1 MERSQPKNNIA
12 LVLMSCSLL
21 SLGIFLTVW
30 LNNLYQQEVSRLQEK
45 SSFIFINSLQ
55 KAESAY
61 LKETLLTPLI
71 KGKSPLITEMKPLLE
86 MMAPFR
92 KGTNKEG
99 DSVRMTSLSVRMT
112 DEDAKGKGVSY
123 GMMDSLGINLEGEF
137 EIRTM
142 EQVSENSTK
151 NNLGNMVTWLIQTND
166 SISFD
171 SLSITYKDSFVTAS
185 IKNIVKEAPKM
196 QELPNEF
203 RVIKIKDTSHQ
214 IKAII
219 SEIYKDHDSGDQ
231 YALAF
236 DKTNGFILQKII
248 PEILFSLFLFV
259 ITSLSFYFIYKS
271 LRDQQRLTAVKN
283 DLIANITHEL
293 KTPIATV
300 GVAIEAL
307 QNFGALNNPQRT
319 KEYLDISQQELN
331 RLSILVDKVLNTSLF
346 EKGDIPLKSEPINL
360 KMLVQD
366 VLNSMKLQFQNKK
379 AVVNF
384 NSEGENFMVQGDKIH
399 LTSVIYNLID
409 NALKY
414 SPLAPKLAINLKKTV
429 GQIDFLVKDNGLG
442 IAKEFQDKIFDKFF
456 RVPTG
461 NAHNIKGHGLGLN
474 YVKKVIEK
482 HGGQI
487 TVQSKQGEGT
497 AFTVSLPI

>member
-1 MERSQPKNNIA
+1 MEKSQSKNHIA
-12 LVLMSCSLL
+12 LALMSCSLL
-21 SLGIFLTVW
+21 CLGIFLGVW

-55 KAESAY
+55 KAESA
-61 LKETLLTPLI
+61 LLRDELSSAFEGI
-71 KGKSPLITEMKPLLE
+71 KTII
-86 MMAPFR
+86 
-92 KGTNKEG
+92 G
-99 DSVRMTSLSVRMT
+99 DSIKLDITSFKVNME
-112 DEDAKGKGVSY
+112 DEENNKTTIYEKY
-123 GMMDSLGINLEGEF
+123 DSLGGNFESKV
-137 EIRTM
+137 EIRVGGDSAHFKHKT
-142 EQVSENSTK
+142 
-151 NNLGNMVTWLIQTND
+151 LGNIATWLIEGND

-171 SLSITYKDSFVTAS
+171 SLSITFKDSFVTAS
-185 IKNIVKEAPKM
+185 IENIVKEAPKM
-196 QELPNEF
+196 QELPTEF
-203 RVIKIKDTSHQ
+203 RVIKIKDTTRQVKS
-214 IKAII
+214 II
-219 SEIYKDHDSGDQ
+219 SEVYKDHDSGDQ

-248 PEILFSLFLFV
+248 PEILFSLFLFT
-259 ITSLSFYFIYKS
+259 ITTLAFFFIFKN

-307 QNFGALNNPQRT
+307 QNFGALNDPQRT

-360 KMLVQD
+360 KTLVQG

-379 AVVNF
+379 AVINF
-384 NSEGENFMVQGDKIH
+384 NSKGQNFMVQGDKIH

-414 SPLAPKLAINLKKTV
+414 SPLAPNLTIDLKETV
-429 GQIDFLVKDNGLG
+429 GQIDLLVKDNGLG

-461 NAHNIKGHGLGLN
+461 NSHNIKGHGLGLN

-487 TVQSKQGEGT
+487 VVQSKQGEGT